1 MARILCVADS
11 FDAMVTARSY
21 KPSIEVEEALHNLEE
36 DAVRQFDPK
45 LVPVFVRNIR
55 EGRIAIR

>member
-1 MARILCVADS
+1 
-11 FDAMVTARSY
+11 MVTARSY

-36 DAVRQFDPK
+36 DAGRQFDPK